1 MYVVIVFLFVPSFV
15 WFLIE
20 LLSHLLFYTDVVA
33 EGISYNVFCFGDVCV
48 SLDCCDSGWNGGC
61 FFSGRRTEY
70 VVSVWFCQR
79 LRLFSVMCSMGCVG
93 SIVLVLLRMMVI

>member
-1 MYVVIVFLFVPSFV
+1 MALSVEGKQCLDAVYVVIVFLFVPSFV

-48 SLDCCDSGWNGGC
+48 SLDCCDSGWNDGC
-61 FFSGRRTEY
+61 FFWKTD
-70 VVSVWFCQR
+70 
-79 LRLFSVMCSMGCVG
+79 
-93 SIVLVLLRMMVI
+93 